1 MKEFYLKD
9 KNRNIAFCGI
19 VPNNDIDCPPFDYF
33 RYAHALNVKKLF
45 EEILKIKCPNQIPEE
60 MINKYVLEQTDSMI
74 AERLSNS
81 SSNPKIHQIFID
93 NSLSCKQQNKLL
105 KDVVLSVPEILWM
118 NKEAQDFG
126 YLLDIYHEETIPDK
140 FNEKHHPICYQ
151 QKKDGSFDKIGQ
163 TEMSDGEMRALL
175 EQRKVVQ
182 ARIYHKENYWHCF
195 YFTLKGLSGQE
206 CGVMGSKPHYHYLS
220 DKSNITLEDIRKR
233 IKDCNMPSSKIHIL
247 IDRL

>member
-1 MKEFYLKD
+1 MKEFYFMD
-9 KNRNIAFCGI
+9 KNKSIAFYGI
-19 VPNNDIDCPPFDYF
+19 LPQDDINCPPLDYF
-33 RYAHALNVKKLF
+33 RYACALLSRDKLG
-45 EEILKIKCPNQIPEE
+45 QIDY
-60 MINKYVLEQTDSMI
+60 MITEQL
-74 AERLSNS
+74 RNS
-81 SSNPKIHQIFID
+81 SANPIIHQLFID
-93 NSLSCKQQNKLL
+93 NSLSYKQQYSIL
-105 KDVVLSVPEILWM
+105 KDIVLSYPEILWM

-126 YLLDIYHEETIPDK
+126 YLLDIYYEETIPDK
-140 FNEKHHPICYQ
+140 FNEKHYPIFYQ

-163 TEMSDGEMRALL
+163 TEMSYGEMRALL

-220 DKSNITLEDIRKR
+220 DKSNITLEDLRKR
-233 IKDCNMPSSKIHIL
+233 IKDCNMPSSKIHIV